1 MLKDN
6 KDENDKTELVQY
18 QSDENDKK
26 TKTKTHQSQPRS
38 PQWTRSQQTD
48 YFRLKDDLGEVEI
61 FLIINIARIANAVQV
76 TL

>member
-18 QSDENDKK
+18 QSDENDKRELVQYQSDENGKK
-26 TKTKTHQSQPRS
+26 TETKTHQSQPRS

-48 YFRLKDDLGEVEI
+48 I
-61 FLIINIARIANAVQV
+61 FLIER
-76 TL
+76 

>member
-26 TKTKTHQSQPRS
+26 TETKTHQSQPRS

-48 YFRLKDDLGEVEI
+48 IFFDWKMILEKKKYFW
-61 FLIINIARIANAVQV
+61 
-76 TL
+76 